1 LTSSKKLS
9 ELVSKTASEMLA
21 DKNSPVDPINL
32 GLTKTSFTFPVKIP
46 GDLVQVP
53 GGLETNSSPSLQKLR
68 GNIMSWGS
76 FRSGELQNIE
86 ELSRQNGFGE
96 NKILREK
103 DALKIIKD
111 LFVKK
116 SASLSEDITKFPIQ
130 EAQSAEG
137 SATAFGSAISAF
149 EMPNFPPR
157 KSASGLPA
165 TAMLPGGLPQII
177 IPGGILKNFVTV
189 GVSKYISNSKLE
201 DLLPNKESFRTLSPE
216 DVKSISTKTVDKVM
230 SPDNIPGFITSLKPP
245 AIPARPQDM
254 SELVMGKSLPYH
266 PGIEIAYTLLWK
278 ILSVPKVPISS
289 KIVDRMKEI
298 SNSIVYQIPW
308 PIAVLL
314 GRNIIKIIDPL
325 VQREDLPR
333 WDRMTLANT
342 YFVIFLDE
350 FLRSGA
356 DISGGFKFFLGQ
368 NLIYPLPDLEIPE
381 IISKFKSIIGVN

>member
-1 LTSSKKLS
+1 
-9 ELVSKTASEMLA
+9 
-21 DKNSPVDPINL
+21 
-32 GLTKTSFTFPVKIP
+32 
-46 GDLVQVP
+46 
-53 GGLETNSSPSLQKLR
+53 
-68 GNIMSWGS
+68 MSWGS